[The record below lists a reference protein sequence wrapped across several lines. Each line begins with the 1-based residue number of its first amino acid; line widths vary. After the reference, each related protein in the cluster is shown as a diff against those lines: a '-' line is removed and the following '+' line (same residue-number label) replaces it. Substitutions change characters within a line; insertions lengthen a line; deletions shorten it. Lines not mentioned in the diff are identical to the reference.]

1 MTVVID
7 SSAVA
12 AAVLDGGPDGE
23 WAREQLAHPVLVAP
37 AHLFVEVSSVL
48 RRAVLSGLVGRDVAA
63 LAHDDLVQLPV
74 TVFPFEPLA
83 ARVWELHPSVTS
95 YDAACVALAE
105 ALDVPVVTL
114 DRRLARASGPTCEFR
129 LPS

>member
-1 MTVVID
+1 VTVVVD

-12 AAVLDGGPDGE
+12 AAYLDGGPDGE
-23 WAREQLAHPVLVAP
+23 WAREQLARTVLVAP
-37 AHLFVEVSSVL
+37 AHLFVEVSNVL
-48 RRAVLSGLVGRDVAA
+48 RRAVLSGFVGRDIAA
-63 LAHDDLVQLPV
+63 LAHDELVQLPV

-95 YDAACVALAE
+95 YDAAYVALAE
-105 ALDVPVVTL
+105 ALDVPVITL
-114 DRRLARASGPTCEFR
+114 DRRLARANGPTCEFR